1 MTGLGQSRRRVGL
14 LGARKGRWPSFLR
27 GPRDAGN
34 VLLASVGFATL
45 SVGWVTVLMMAAA
58 AELHIHRQQ
67 ADLQR
72 AYWLA
77 RGEMEYVLSDFL
89 RHGPQVMN
97 QQVPV
102 PDGEVQIQVMYN
114 GTWQVYVNA
123 HVDGAQDVVAA
134 QYDARHGRLTDWLDE
149 SPPPSS

>member
-1 MTGLGQSRRRVGL
+1 M
-14 LGARKGRWPSFLR
+14 
-27 GPRDAGN
+27 
-34 VLLASVGFATL
+34 LLASVGFATL